1 MSSPDNMP
9 DAEVVPKKRWR
20 IPWIWVVPAIA
31 VAVGI
36 WLAVQA
42 VLAQGPTVTI
52 SFKTGEGLEAGKT
65 KIKFKDVDI
74 GLVKSV
80 ALSKDYRHVI
90 ATAELTRDATNMLVD
105 DTRFWVVRPRVAGGS
120 VSGIGTLLSGAYIG
134 MDIGRS
140 KQDRRNYTG
149 LETPPVFASDVP
161 GRQFVLK
168 ATDLG
173 SVDVGTPIYFR
184 RLQVGQVTSFELD
197 KDGSG
202 VTLHVFVNAPYDRYV
217 NADSRFWQAGGID
230 VTLGTDGLKVNTQS
244 LVSILIGGLAFE
256 TPAVSLTWAEAPAN
270 TIFTLHSTRADA
282 LRVQEHIVD
291 KYVFAFE
298 GSVRGLAVG
307 APVEFRGI
315 QIGEVAAIN
324 TRFDPVTK
332 RISIPVE
339 VNLYP
344 ERFTSRFATVPKGG
358 RLAKDRKE
366 LADLLVERGLRGQLR
381 TGSLLTG
388 QLYVSLDFFPHA
400 KKASIDWNRTPPE
413 MPTTPSGLD
422 SLQDSINRIMTRI
435 DKLPIE
441 QLTASARQTLDST
454 TTLMRSLDT
463 QVVPEAATTLAAA
476 RAALDAAHSTLMPDS
491 GLQQDTAEA
500 VRELTRTAVSFRSL
514 ADYLQQHP
522 EALLRGKPEDKK

>member
-1 MSSPDNMP
+1 MSTPDDMP
-9 DAEVVPKKRWR
+9 DAEVVPRKRWR
-20 IPWIWVVPAIA
+20 IPWIWIVPAIA
-31 VAVGI
+31 VAVGV
-36 WLAVQA
+36 WLAVQS
-42 VLAQGPTVTI
+42 VLQQGPTVTI
-52 SFKTGEGLEAGKT
+52 TFKSGEGLEAGKT

-80 ALSKDYRHVI
+80 ALSKDYKRVI
-90 ATAELTRDATNMLVD
+90 ATAELSRDATNMLVE

-120 VSGIGTLLSGAYIG
+120 VSGISTLLSGAYIG
-134 MDIGRS
+134 MDIGHAKRD
-140 KQDRRNYTG
+140 QRDYTG

-173 SVDVGTPIYFR
+173 SVDIGTPVYFR

-202 VTLHVFVNAPYDRYV
+202 VTLHVFVNSPYDRYV

-230 VTLGTDGLKVNTQS
+230 VSLSTDGLKVNTQS

-256 TPAVSLTWAEAPAN
+256 TPAVSLSWAEAPADTVFN
-270 TIFTLHSTRADA
+270 LFPTRTEA
-282 LRVQEHIVD
+282 LRVQERIVD
-291 KYVFAFE
+291 TYVFAFE

-315 QIGEVAAIN
+315 PIGEVAAIY

-339 VNLYP
+339 VRIYP
-344 ERFTSRFATVPKGG
+344 ERFTSRFASEPKGG
-358 RLAKDRKE
+358 RMATDRHA

-388 QLYVSLDFFPHA
+388 QLYVAMDFFPGA
-400 KKASIDWNRTPPE
+400 KKASIDWERSPPE
-413 MPTTPSGLD
+413 MPTTPSGLE
-422 SLQDSINRIMTRI
+422 SLQDSMNRIITRI

-441 QLTASARQTLDST
+441 ELTASARQTLNST
-454 TTLMRSLDT
+454 SQLMRNIDT
-463 QVVPEAATTLAAA
+463 QVVPQAASTLSAA

-500 VRELTRTAVSFRSL
+500 VRELTRTAASFRSL